1 MRTMAF
7 AAGLLAVCTT
17 AALADPPSYPML
29 CRGGPGM
36 RIMVNHD
43 VDGAGIP
50 GATAMFLYFHKAPAA
65 ASAMPPPPGSC
76 AWMDRPLNAA
86 EPGVLWIKS
95 PNIAFAF
102 QVWGNGTVAHD
113 TTGPRLNVEGATL
126 SPEAQKWDSIVRAAM
141 TGGTFTVHAYNSGG
155 SVMAITSVP

>member
-1 MRTMAF
+1 MIAI
-7 AAGLLAVCTT
+7 AAGLLAVCTS

-36 RIMVNHD
+36 RIVVNHD
-43 VDGAGIP
+43 VTGAGIP
-50 GATAMFLYFHKAPAA
+50 GKTAMFIYFHKAPAA

-86 EPGVLWIKS
+86 EPGVLWIKA
-95 PNIAFAF
+95 PFIAFAF
-102 QVWGNGTVAHD
+102 QVYGNGTVVHD
-113 TTGPRLNVEGATL
+113 ATGPRLNVEGATL
-126 SPEAQKWDSIVRAAM
+126 APEAQKWDSIVRAVM